1 MAGMRIHRRAVARA
15 PASTANLGPG
25 FDSLGMALSLYTW
38 IDLRPAD
45 TTTITL
51 LGDQLQGVPADKT
64 NLVYRAAQLVFHETG
79 ADCPEL
85 AITVR
90 SDIPS
95 TRGLGSSAAAIVGA
109 LCAANALVGDA
120 LSRDE
125 LFQLAMRM
133 ERHPDNVGACLFGG
147 IVAAAWDGDRAEA
160 VRLEPPEALEVLVA
174 VPEYELSTAKSR
186 DVLPK
191 QVDFAD
197 AAFNVGQS
205 ALLTAAL
212 ATGRLDLLGRAMRDR
227 LHQPYRAKLVPGL
240 ETVLRE
246 AQRPGAL
253 AAVLSGA
260 GPAVLVLVDKGSR
273 RRDELERFLRET
285 MRPSGGCTMLW
296 LKPCP
301 RGAAGVALDE
311 GHPDFQLPPDRLL
324 KPLETGVGA

>member
-1 MAGMRIHRRAVARA
+1 MSGMRIRGRAVARA

-38 IDLRPAD
+38 IDLRPAE
-45 TTTITL
+45 TTTVTL
-51 LGDQLQGVPADKT
+51 LGEGLEGVPADKT
-64 NLVYRAAQLVFHETG
+64 NLVYRAAQLVFREAG
-79 ADCPEL
+79 AGEPEL
-85 AITVR
+85 DIRIR
-90 SDIPS
+90 SDIPA

-109 LCAANALVGDA
+109 LCAANALIGEA
-120 LSRDE
+120 LPRDE
-125 LFQLAMRM
+125 LFQLALRM

-147 IVAAAWDGDRAEA
+147 IVAAAWDGHRAEA
-160 VRLEPPEALEVLVA
+160 VRLNPPEALEALVA

-191 QVDFAD
+191 RVDFAD
-197 AAFNVGQS
+197 AVFNVGQS

-212 ATGRLDLLGRAMRDR
+212 AAGRLDLLGRAMRDR
-227 LHQPYRAKLVPGL
+227 LHQPYRAQLVPGL

-246 AQRPGAL
+246 ARSHGAL

-260 GPAVLVLVDKGSR
+260 GPAVLVLVDKNTR
-273 RRDELERFLRET
+273 RRDELERFLREA
-285 MRPSGGCTMLW
+285 MQPSGGCTVLW

-301 RGAAGVALDE
+301 HGAAAVALDE
-311 GHPDFQLPPDRLL
+311 GHPDFRMPPDHLL

>member
-1 MAGMRIHRRAVARA
+1 MAAMRIRGRAVARA

-38 IDLRPAD
+38 IDLRQAE
-45 TTTITL
+45 TTTVTL
-51 LGDQLQGVPADKT
+51 LGDGLQGVPADKT
-64 NLVYRAAQLVFHETG
+64 NLVYRAAQLVFREAG
-79 ADCPEL
+79 AGDPEL
-85 AITVR
+85 DIRIR

-109 LCAANALVGDA
+109 LCAANALLGEP

-125 LFQLAMRM
+125 LFQLALRM

-147 IVAAAWDGDRAEA
+147 IIAAAWDGNRAEA
-160 VRLEPPEALEVLVA
+160 VRLDPPEALEALVA

-191 QVDFAD
+191 RVDFAD
-197 AAFNVGQS
+197 AVFNVGQS

-212 ATGRLDLLGRAMRDR
+212 AAGRLDLLARAMRDR

-240 ETVLRE
+240 ETVLQE
-246 AQRPGAL
+246 AHNHGAL

-260 GPAVLVLVDKGSR
+260 GPAVLVLLDRNSR
-273 RRDELERFLRET
+273 RRDELERFLTEA
-285 MRPSGGCTMLW
+285 MRPSGGCVLLW

-301 RGAAGVALDE
+301 RGAAAVALDE
-311 GHPDFQLPPDRLL
+311 GHPDFRLPPDHLL